1 MGWKE
6 EKRLTRKIMIGL
18 ASTVLGLMPL
28 DTAGVDIGV
37 ATAEAGAAGE
47 AVPDVRLPE
56 GHNVVD
62 GSVKVNEPINT
73 DGHAVMD
80 VVQSSDKAIIDWNT
94 FDVGKDATVNF
105 IHLKTE
111 NNVTTLNT
119 AASTL
124 NRVTGGKLS
133 EIAGTINSV
142 GTFILV
148 NPDGAVFSKGS
159 EVNAAGIV
167 VSTADITNDN
177 YKKGNLWFEQN
188 KNQNANIIMDG
199 SMNAETGTDTTTN
212 SGANKVL
219 KHITDLK
226 NEKTSLEA
234 AAADTASEEAAAA
247 AQAKLDTLQKT
258 AGDLITLNVTE
269 LKPATGFAVGA
280 NGIKLVA
287 DGDIFVGANAA
298 ITATAKTDIS
308 GDMTVGVEEFEVD
321 GGTSSRT
328 GSIVL
333 RADQNADDVAAYDG
347 EALKNYAG
355 ITDVVTYDADGKAVA
370 ADSEEKGSHKT
381 AKVYLSDELKGK
393 NKIQSQHI
401 GIYYDADIVGDIK
414 GTDTAAVVPDGAAS
428 DKFTQKNYKETAP
441 DYKSKVSLTGELDA
455 TRGESYST
463 TFAMLVN
470 DVYQLK
476 AIDDATY
483 GNLGGSY
490 AQGTSINAAETANWN
505 SGKGFEPIG
514 DASNPFKGSFTGSG
528 GSNGYSISNLSI
540 NRPDENN
547 VGLFAKVEGGSV
559 WSLTLVDPGIKGR
572 NYVGGAAGEGVNAHF
587 EGVTIRKSAA
597 ADAAAVNI
605 NGENSVGGVVGAAL
619 NSSIRSSVNESSVS
633 GGNNVGGIVG
643 MAVGSRGGY
652 TIDRSKNKAVETN
665 SGVGS
670 VTGSGSY
677 TGGLVGV
684 LRDDVYAGDDE
695 AQKGPEGW
703 AGKAGS
709 TALVSESVNNGR
721 VSGRD
726 YTGGIVGAM
735 YGTGTNTVSVKT
747 TYNTNE
753 GTTLGTKIGEEST
766 GAGTSDF
773 GRVTGKENVGG
784 LAGYMN
790 NSEIETAYN
799 AGNVTGEKNVGGVTG
814 KMEGSSSISKAYNA
828 DNNTVLVTAAA
839 DEDID
844 SAANNAY
851 YGFTV
856 KKDEGYDVY
865 QYDQSKQQW
874 IKNNDTENLLTTEKV
889 LEEAPESVRTYNN
902 RLAYRDAV
910 VTGNK
915 NVGGVVGYMEN
926 GTINQ
931 VYNAGRV
938 NCTSVETSG
947 DFGGTKNGGTVKDSF
962 YVTKRQDGKDIT
974 TLGRA
979 FGTGNVSGVD
989 AKTLYEATNI
999 KTDKWSGGVSWTGT
1013 SNQNENWMIY
1023 SNSATPLLKHFMKKI
1038 NINRQY
1044 EYDGTTHNLVT
1055 TDVDNFY
1062 GGAFFEGEGK
1072 GRYVTTEG
1080 IDTVSG
1086 YDSTKWK
1093 VKSGTTNAADIN
1105 GKSSVYT
1112 YENAD
1117 MWSPQHGYFVDPNAA
1132 VIIVPRTL
1140 KAEVTGEKTYG
1151 QDAVSGAVIV
1161 DANSS
1166 AEEIKN
1172 AQNGGANYAIRFV
1185 NDTTG
1190 KTGFVN
1196 GEDAYSHDEMKGVLN
1211 VGGEA
1216 LTVGEDGKVKI
1227 SGGGY
1232 NDDTKSL
1239 DAGTYN
1245 EAAKF
1250 THPEL
1255 KSDHNNYKIVYTD
1268 KLTVNKADLYFTA
1281 EGTREYGEANKA
1293 SDFHYTAAA
1302 VSDSANDTLNNGSLK
1317 SWDNTAEGNIDDLIT
1332 NRGTAAVTVKSKT
1345 AAKTGKTTSDKNIT
1359 EKSWV
1364 KNTEDKAYTIA
1375 KGSFESDGKS
1385 ELLSKNYNLIFVD
1398 NVEDASLADKKGKST
1413 YAITPVDLAYNIVG
1427 TRKYGDAMDKTVY
1440 DVTAADAS
1448 KLKNGDKISDVA
1460 SSTELNAFAS
1470 GVVNTLKDAGK
1481 INTDH
1486 VKRDAAN
1493 KVVCVYDDEFDTTN
1507 SVNHIQIKDANPNYN
1522 LTAHHLQY
1530 TVTPAELIYKADD
1543 NTKVYG
1549 NTAMDNAFSGGF
1561 TAGFV
1566 NGDSADG
1573 VYVAD
1578 STEKV
1583 KASEAAGTASYST
1596 KIDADKN
1603 VTDAK
1608 TDAGTY
1614 NGAIQASGLKLNDYE
1629 IKYEAGNATV
1639 TPRDIN
1645 IEYTV
1650 SDKTK
1655 VYGETNP
1662 ILSADSDINV
1672 TAGFVNGDTLKNN
1685 EYTFAGMP
1693 EKNQK
1698 ADVGT
1703 YDLDLKDKDWQK
1715 AVGGNY
1721 KVDTVT
1727 ANKGTLTVTPKE
1739 ISLAVDDKSKVY
1751 GNDNPE
1757 LTGTFTGMLDG
1768 DTHKKVSY
1776 KTDAGERSHVGDYGI
1791 SVDYGDKEHTA
1802 YWQDILGKNY
1812 TLKDENV
1819 TNGSLHITPRSISY
1833 KADDATREA
1842 GSDKEPVLGGGFVL
1856 GKKGESTG
1864 FMSWDLPKLE
1874 AYNLSSGDFTTDTTK
1889 ESEPGDYLDDIRT
1902 AYSKEE
1908 LAERF
1913 GADESFRKD
1922 YEIVDVLPGTMHV
1935 IVKRGLTPSFSSN
1948 PRGNSPLPGVVP
1960 ISDDTAVI
1968 DGQGMD
1974 MPKEAVAPRPIDDE
1988 SKNHPNVSFRPADED
2003 EEESDREKDIIW
2015 KEVSSDNV
2023 PEADDGGEIERERR
2037 GSLRFLTIEDTGINV
2052 KPAALSA
2059 NTITVDASSR
2069 SDGGSTVVIE
2079 NVHDDIR
2086 VIGTKPL
2093 LKGTTIDT
2101 LKESAVIR
2109 DEGNGKRFKPAADL
2123 AEAERSKIFSETD
2136 AESAVSAATE

>member
-37 ATAEAGAAGE
+37 AAAEAGAAGE

-80 VVQSSDKAIIDWNT
+80 VVQNSDKAIIDWNT

-148 NPDGAVFSKGS
+148 NPNGAVFSKGS

-177 YKKGNLWFEQN
+177 YKKGSLWFEQN

-199 SMNAETGTDTTTN
+199 SMNAETGTDKTTN

-219 KHITDLK
+219 RHITDLK

-258 AGDLITLNVTE
+258 AGDLLMLNVTE

-333 RADQNADDVAAYDG
+333 RADQNADDVATYDG

-355 ITDVVTYDADGKAVA
+355 ITDVVTYDDAGKAIA
-370 ADSEEKGSHKT
+370 ADSKEKGGRKT
-381 AKVYLSDELKGK
+381 AKVYLSDELKDK

-414 GTDTAAVVPDGAAS
+414 GTDTTTVVPDGAANGT
-428 DKFTQKNYKETAP
+428 FTQKNYRETAIP
-441 DYKSKVSLTGELDA
+441 NYKDKVQTAGEVDKA
-455 TRGESYST
+455 RGETHST

-470 DVYQLK
+470 DIYQLK
-476 AIDDATY
+476 AIDDSQY
-483 GNLGGSY
+483 GNLSGSY
-490 AQGTSINAAETANWN
+490 ALGTNIDAAETAKWN
-505 SGKGFEPIG
+505 SEKGFDPIG
-514 DASNPFKGSFTGSG
+514 DATNTFKGSFTGSG
-528 GSNGYSISNLSI
+528 GSNSYSISNLTI

-547 VGLFAKVEGGSV
+547 VGLFAKVDGGSV
-559 WSLTLVDPGIKGR
+559 WSLTLIDPSITGK
-572 NYVGGAAGEGVNAHF
+572 NFVGGAAGEGDKAHF
-587 EGVTIRKSAA
+587 EGVTIRKSAD
-597 ADAAAVNI
+597 ADKDAVNI
-605 NGENSVGGVVGAAL
+605 SGKEGVGGVVGSMV
-619 NSSIRSSVNESSVS
+619 NSSIRSSVNEAVIN
-633 GGNNVGGIVG
+633 GKTETGGIVG
-643 MAVGSRGGY
+643 VAVGSRIVDGESVGY
-652 TIDRSKNKAVETN
+652 TIDRSKNK
-665 SGVGS
+665 GS
-670 VTGSGSY
+670 VTGSGDY
-677 TGGLVGV
+677 TGGLVG
-684 LRDDVYAGDDE
+684 LLEGKTGDE
-695 AQKGPEGW
+695 AII
-703 AGKAGS
+703 
-709 TALVSESVNNGR
+709 SESMNNGTI
-721 VSGRD
+721 SGQY

-735 YGTGTNTVSVKT
+735 YGTGANTVSVKT
-747 TYNTNE
+747 SYNSNE
-753 GTTLGTKIGEEST
+753 GTTLGTKIDAEST

-790 NSEIETAYN
+790 NSEIGTAYN

-839 DEDID
+839 NATIT
-844 SAANNAY
+844 SADNNKY
-851 YGFTV
+851 YGFTAN
-856 KKDEGYDVY
+856 GHSY
-865 QYDQSKQQW
+865 QYNQSSQQW
-874 IKNNDTENLLTTEKV
+874 VRDDGEKLTTEKV
-889 LEEAPESVRTYNN
+889 LEEAPESTRTYNN

-910 VTGNK
+910 ISGNE
-915 NVGGVVGYMEN
+915 NVGGVVGDMEG
-926 GTINQ
+926 GTIEQ

-938 NCTSVETSG
+938 KTADGAASDTIG
-947 DFGGTKNGGTVKDSF
+947 DFGGIKNDGTVKDSF
-962 YVTKRQDGKDIT
+962 YVTKRQDGTTDIT
-974 TLGRA
+974 NIGKA
-979 FGTGNVSGVD
+979 FGTGDASDID
-989 AKTLYEATNI
+989 AKNLYEASNI
-999 KTDKWSGGVSWTGT
+999 KTDSVNGVDWAKDGEKIV
-1013 SNQNENWMIY
+1013 NQNNDWMIY

-1086 YDSTKWK
+1086 YDPTKWK

-1161 DANSS
+1161 DANAS

-1227 SGGGY
+1227 SGGSY
-1232 NDDTKSL
+1232 SDDTNKL
-1239 DAGTYN
+1239 DAGTYTD
-1245 EAAKF
+1245 AKKF

-1281 EGTREYGEANKA
+1281 EGKREYGEANKA
-1293 SDFHYTAAA
+1293 SDFHYKA
-1302 VSDSANDTLNNGSLK
+1302 VTVNSDGTNDVLNNGALK
-1317 SWDNTAEGNIDDLIT
+1317 FWDVKAESDIDELIT
-1332 NRGTAAVTVKSKT
+1332 NRGTATVTVKSDT
-1345 AAKTGKTTSDKNIT
+1345 AAKTGKETSDTDIT
-1359 EKSWV
+1359 KSTWV
-1364 KNTEDKAYTIA
+1364 KESDDKKYTLGG
-1375 KGSFESDGKS
+1375 GSFQKDGKS

-1398 NVEDASLADKKGKST
+1398 NAEDASLTDKKGKST
-1413 YAITPVDLAYNIVG
+1413 YEITPVDLAYNIVG

-1460 SSTELNAFAS
+1460 SSTELNAFAL

-1530 TVTPAELIYKADD
+1530 TVTPAELTYKADD

-1549 NTAMDNAFSGGF
+1549 NTAMDRDFSGSF
-1561 TAGFV
+1561 TTGFV

-1573 VYVAD
+1573 VYVAG

-1685 EYTFAGMP
+1685 EYTFTGMP

-1842 GSDKEPVLGGGFVL
+1842 GSDKEPVLGGGFVI

-1988 SKNHPNVSFRPADED
+1988 SKNHPNVSFRPADE
-2003 EEESDREKDIIW
+2003 EEEENDREKDIIW

-2123 AEAERSKIFSETD
+2123 AEAERGEIFPETE
-2136 AESAVSAATE
+2136 AE

>member
-37 ATAEAGAAGE
+37 AAAEAGAAGE

-148 NPDGAVFSKGS
+148 NPNGAVFSKGS

-177 YKKGNLWFEQN
+177 YKKGSLWFEQN

-199 SMNAETGTDTTTN
+199 SMNAETGTDKTTN

-226 NEKTSLEA
+226 NEKTSLDAELTAAKEA
-234 AAADTASEEAAAA
+234 ASEEAAAA

-308 GDMTVGVEEFEVD
+308 GDTTVGVEEFEVD

-333 RADQNADDVAAYDG
+333 RADQNADDVAVYDR
-347 EALKNYAG
+347 EALEAHTGNV
-355 ITDVVTYDADGKAVA
+355 DVVTYDADGKAVT
-370 ADSEEKGSHKT
+370 ADSEEKGSRKT
-381 AKVYLSDELKGK
+381 AKVYLSDELNGK

-414 GTDTAAVVPDGAAS
+414 GTDTTAVVPDGAAS

-505 SGKGFEPIG
+505 SGKGFDPIG

-547 VGLFAKVEGGSV
+547 VGLFAKVDGGSV
-559 WSLTLVDPGIKGR
+559 WSLTLVDPAIKGQ

-605 NGENSVGGVVGAAL
+605 NGKNSVGGVVGAAL
-619 NSSIRSSVNESSVS
+619 NSSIRSSVNESFVS

-709 TALVSESVNNGR
+709 AALVSESVNSGR
-721 VSGRD
+721 VSGQD

-735 YGTGTNTVSVKT
+735 YGTGANTVSVKT

-784 LAGYMN
+784 LVGYMN
-790 NSEIETAYN
+790 NSEIGTAYN
-799 AGNVTGEKNVGGVTG
+799 AGNVTGKKNVGGVVG

-839 DEDID
+839 TPTIT
-844 SAANNAY
+844 SADNNAY
-851 YGFTV
+851 YGFTSN
-856 KKDEGYDVY
+856 GHSY
-865 QYDQSKQQW
+865 QYDQSSQQW
-874 IKNNDTENLLTTEKV
+874 VRDDGEKLTTEKV
-889 LEEAPESVRTYNN
+889 LEEAPESTRTYNN

-910 VTGNK
+910 ISGNE
-915 NVGGVVGYMEN
+915 NVGGVVGDMEGGN
-926 GTINQ
+926 IEQ

-938 NCTSVETSG
+938 KTADGAASDTIG
-947 DFGGTKNGGTVKDSF
+947 DFGGIKNDGTVTDSF
-962 YVTKRQDGKDIT
+962 YVTKRQDGTTDIT
-974 TLGRA
+974 NIGKA
-979 FGTGNVSGVD
+979 FGTGDASGID
-989 AKTLYEATNI
+989 AKNLYEASNI
-999 KTDKWSGGVSWTGT
+999 KTDSVNGVDWAKDGAKIV
-1013 SNQNENWMIY
+1013 NQNNDWMIY
-1023 SNSATPLLKHFMKKI
+1023 SNSAAPLLKHFMKKI

-1086 YDSTKWK
+1086 YNSADWK

-1117 MWSPQHGYFVDPNAA
+1117 MWSPQHGYFVDRNAA
-1132 VIIVPRTL
+1132 VIIVPRIL
-1140 KAEVTGEKTYG
+1140 NAEVTGEKTYG

-1161 DANSS
+1161 DANAS

-1196 GEDAYSHDEMKGVLN
+1196 GEDAYGHDGAKGVLSS
-1211 VGGEA
+1211 GGAA

-1227 SGGGY
+1227 SGGSY
-1232 NDDTKSL
+1232 SDDTNRL
-1239 DAGTYN
+1239 DAGTYTD
-1245 EAAKF
+1245 AKKF
-1250 THPEL
+1250 TNPEL
-1255 KSDHNNYKIVYTD
+1255 KSDHNNYKIVHTD

-1302 VSDSANDTLNNGSLK
+1302 VSDGTNDTLNNGALK

-1332 NRGTAAVTVKSKT
+1332 NRGTAAVTVKSE
-1345 AAKTGKTTSDKNIT
+1345 AGAKTGKTTSDTNIT

-1364 KNTEDKAYTIA
+1364 KDTEDKKYTLA

-1385 ELLSKNYNLIFVD
+1385 ELVSKNYNLIFVD
-1398 NVEDASLADKKGKST
+1398 SVADEAVADKQGKST
-1413 YAITPVDLAYNIVG
+1413 YEITPVDLYYNIVG
-1427 TRKYGDAMDKTVY
+1427 TRKYGDAADKTVY
-1440 DVTAADAS
+1440 DITAADAS
-1448 KLKNGDKISDVA
+1448 KLKNGDKLSDIE
-1460 SSTELNAFAS
+1460 THDGLNSFAA
-1470 GVVNTLKDAGK
+1470 GVVEQLEKDGK
-1481 INTDH
+1481 INTEH
-1486 VKRDAAN
+1486 VKRDAAG
-1493 KVVCVYDDEFDTTN
+1493 KVVYVYDEALDTGGDT
-1507 SVNHIQIKDANPNYN
+1507 SHINTDAENPNYN
-1522 LTAHHLQY
+1522 MKAHHLQY
-1530 TVTPAELIYKADD
+1530 TVTPAELTYKVDD

-1549 NTAMDNAFSGGF
+1549 NTAMDRDFSGSF
-1561 TAGFV
+1561 TTTDFV
-1566 NGDSADG
+1566 NEDSADG
-1573 VYVAD
+1573 VYVAGR
-1578 STEKV
+1578 TEKV

-1685 EYTFAGMP
+1685 EYTFTGMP

-1698 ADVGT
+1698 ADVGA

-1776 KTDAGERSHVGDYGI
+1776 KTDADERSHVGDYGI

-1802 YWQDILGKNY
+1802 YWQDILGHNY

-1842 GSDKEPVLGGGFVL
+1842 GSDKEPVLGGGFVF

-1874 AYNLSSGDFTTDTTK
+1874 AYNLSSGDFSTDTTK

-2123 AEAERSKIFSETD
+2123 AEAERGEIFPETE
-2136 AESAVSAATE
+2136 AE